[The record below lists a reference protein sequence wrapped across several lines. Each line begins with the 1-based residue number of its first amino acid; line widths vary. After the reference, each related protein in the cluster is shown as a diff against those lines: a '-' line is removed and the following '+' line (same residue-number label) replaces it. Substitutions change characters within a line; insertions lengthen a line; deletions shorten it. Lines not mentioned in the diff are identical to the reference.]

1 MGQAKQKIIVAGGG
15 IGGVSAAMGLANMGY
30 EVTVLEQAPEFGEIG
45 AGIQIGPNAF
55 HAMDYLGVGD
65 TGRAKAVCAE
75 CPVRQ
80 DCLEFALTVREKEG
94 VWGGLTAVERQ
105 RLVRRRRRQRRA
117 ALASTG

>member
-1 MGQAKQKIIVAGGG
+1 MQTWQRNASCV
-15 IGGVSAAMGLANMGY
+15 GLDSSIFYPPTDREA
-30 EVTVLEQAPEFGEIG
+30 
-45 AGIQIGPNAF
+45 
-55 HAMDYLGVGD
+55 
-65 TGRAKAVCAE
+65 GRAKAVCAE

-105 RLVRRRRRQRRA
+105 RLVRRRRRQCRA

>member
-1 MGQAKQKIIVAGGG
+1 MQTWQRNASCV
-15 IGGVSAAMGLANMGY
+15 
-30 EVTVLEQAPEFGEIG
+30 
-45 AGIQIGPNAF
+45 GPDSSIFYPPTDREA
-55 HAMDYLGVGD
+55 
-65 TGRAKAVCAE
+65 GRAKAVCAE